1 MIWFF
6 VVDMIL
12 RIIGFGPEEFF
23 LDKWNKLDFALVL
36 IILIV
41 ELFPDHLL
49 PFNAD
54 VLLKMTR
61 AFRVTT
67 TIKLVRMKMFL
78 KSKDKK

>member
-12 RIIGFGPEEFF
+12 RIVGIGPEEFF

-67 TIKLVRMKMFL
+67 TIKLVRMKLFF